1 MPKKC
6 APGMLCIE
14 NMTIV
19 LLLIII
25 FMIAF
30 FYYTIFVKTP
40 KQSSDL
46 FKESSAKYMPPIIQI
61 GVDSR
66 NQPPVNAIHNLLD
79 PPENNSHIIQTQTR
93 RAVPVNI
100 ETRGTNMDYTQVG
113 ILTRSQQHQT
123 LNGKSDDLILPLMGR
138 KQQTGRDKW
147 QYYTMST
154 TGNMNTRLPISL
166 NGKSCSGEYGCND
179 LYNGDKV
186 YVEGYNDTFTV
197 TLYENGTFRYIP
209 YL

>member
-6 APGMLCIE
+6 APGMFCIE
-14 NMTIV
+14 NMTIA

-30 FYYTIFVKTP
+30 FYYTILVKP
-40 KQSSDL
+40 RSLSASSDR
-46 FKESSAKYMPPIIQI
+46 ESNGKYMPPIIQI

-66 NQPPVNAIHNLLD
+66 NQPPINMG
-79 PPENNSHIIQTQTR
+79 PPENNSHIIQTQSR
-93 RAVPVNI
+93 MAVPVNV

-179 LYNGDKV
+179 LYNGDNV
-186 YVEGYNDTFTV
+186 YVEGYKDTFTV